1 MVIKIIPRKGRAMKA
16 SRRIRQFHRW
26 LSMIFTMTVVV
37 AFVATVNQPALP
49 FALVYAPL
57 PPLALQ
63 LLTGLYLFA
72 LPYVA
77 KRRGA
82 RKSPRTA

>member
-1 MVIKIIPRKGRAMKA
+1 MVIKIIPRKGRTMKA

-26 LSMIFTMTVVV
+26 LSMIFTVTVVV
-37 AFVATVNQPALP
+37 AFVATLNQPALP
-49 FALVYAPL
+49 FALVYSPL

-72 LPYVA
+72 LPYLA

-82 RKSPRTA
+82 KKSPHPA

>member
-1 MVIKIIPRKGRAMKA
+1 MKA

-26 LSMIFTMTVVV
+26 LSMIFTATVIV
-37 AFVATVNQPALP
+37 AFVATINQPTLP

-82 RKSPRTA
+82 KSAPHPA